1 MTTTLKTANE
11 LPKIDLPEN
20 WIVGTDITKELLSL
34 YANFPVRLKCE
45 VVALVM
51 GGSME
56 AMVNTN
62 HLQLGRGDMVTLM
75 PGSIFQVNQIEGNL
89 KVYFLGFSAAFI
101 SGKGQSRSQLDT
113 LFFTLGRPAI
123 RLDEKTSGI
132 AEHYLQLLIHLYETA
147 SETTKEELAPNVYAD
162 IHKGISI
169 IYNKKNEKVTLTKAG
184 QTCRLFVQLV
194 IQHYQETR
202 NVAWYAERLKIT
214 HAHLCTI
221 VKQIT
226 GRTCVDIISSM
237 VIMDAKSQ
245 LKSTQLSIQ
254 EISDSL
260 NFANMS
266 FFGKYFKRYVGMS
279 PLDYRNNG

>member
-1 MTTTLKTANE
+1 MTNLNNEKE
-11 LPKIDLPEN
+11 LPRIDLPES

-45 VVALVM
+45 VTALVM
-51 GGSME
+51 RGNME
-56 AMVNTN
+56 ATINTN
-62 HLQLGRGDMVTLM
+62 VLQLGSGDLVTLM
-75 PGSIFQVNQIEGNL
+75 PGTIFQVNRVEGEL
-89 KVYFLGFSAAFI
+89 KVYFLGFSADFI
-101 SGKGQSRSQLDT
+101 SKKGQSRPHLDT

-123 RLDEKTSGI
+123 HLEDAT
-132 AEHYLQLLIHLYETA
+132 ADLMEHFLQLLIHLYETA
-147 SETTKEELAPNVYAD
+147 TEASKEELAPNVYAD
-162 IHKGISI
+162 IHKGIAL
-169 IYNKKNEKVTLTKAG
+169 IYQQKNERVTLTKAG

-202 NVAWYAERLKIT
+202 SVAWYAERLKIT

-221 VKQIT
+221 VRQIT

-245 LKSTQLSIQ
+245 LKSTSLSIQ

>member
-147 SETTKEELAPNVYAD
+147 SETTKEELAPNV
-162 IHKGISI
+162 
-169 IYNKKNEKVTLTKAG
+169 
-184 QTCRLFVQLV
+184 
-194 IQHYQETR
+194 
-202 NVAWYAERLKIT
+202 
-214 HAHLCTI
+214 
-221 VKQIT
+221 
-226 GRTCVDIISSM
+226 
-237 VIMDAKSQ
+237 
-245 LKSTQLSIQ
+245 
-254 EISDSL
+254 
-260 NFANMS
+260 
-266 FFGKYFKRYVGMS
+266 
-279 PLDYRNNG
+279 